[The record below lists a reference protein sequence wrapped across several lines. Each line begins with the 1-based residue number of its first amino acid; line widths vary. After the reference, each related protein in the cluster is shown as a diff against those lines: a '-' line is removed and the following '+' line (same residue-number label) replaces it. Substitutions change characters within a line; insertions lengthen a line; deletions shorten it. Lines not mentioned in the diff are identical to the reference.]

1 MLLLVTGMIFCYAQ
15 RGSLSVAAPSMMQEL
30 NLSQTMMG
38 ILLSAFF
45 VTYAFMQMPA
55 GWLVDRFGVKSGYA
69 LGYVVWSVGATLTGF
84 ARSVPAFFGAR
95 MLLGIGQAVAFPA
108 SARAVANW
116 FQQQERGTVVA
127 SYLTG
132 VRLGQAL
139 INGVGLILLGLLGYK
154 LFFLVIGVV
163 PLVWL
168 LPWFAFLGRWEKGEN
183 APPAGEVRKAAV
195 PGVSFMEGLALFR
208 QRSVIGIFLG
218 FFAFD
223 YAWFVF
229 VNWLPSYLVL
239 ERKFSKGE
247 AAIYGSLPFIVM
259 SVVIV
264 FSGLASDWLVR
275 RGRFGDRGE
284 EIPDH
289 DRPGGR
295 VPDRAGRHGGKQN
308 DLGVAADAFALRP
321 GHRQPEY
328 LDPDAGGMRQ
338 EYCWDRLRDS
348 EFRRQRRRDS
358 RSGRHRL
365 HRPGDGLLCSRFHSY
380 RGDSRLWSSFLLLPD
395 LTPGRMGR
403 RILAIGAGRPRWIWR
418 SSFTRSG
425 SVLADPEF
433 FHISRLRR

>member
-1 MLLLVTGMIFCYAQ
+1 MNSTSFAQTTEPAVELKNSAQRWWLMLLLVTGMIFCYAQ

-38 ILLSAFF
+38 MLLSAFF

-55 GWLVDRFGVKSGYA
+55 GWLVDRFGVKVGYA

-139 INGVGLILLGLLGYK
+139 INGVGFILLGLLGYK
-154 LFFLVIGVV
+154 LFFLVIGIV

-183 APPAGEVRKAAV
+183 ALPAGEVRKAAV
-195 PGVSFMEGLALFR
+195 PGVSFMEGLTLFR

-247 AAIYGSLPFIVM
+247 AGIYGSLPFIVM

-275 RGRFGDRGE
+275 RG
-284 EIPDH
+284 
-289 DRPGGR
+289 
-295 VPDRAGRHGGKQN
+295 
-308 DLGVAADAFALRP
+308 
-321 GHRQPEY
+321 Y
-328 LDPDAGGMRQ
+328 
-338 EYCWDRLRDS
+338 S
-348 EFRRQRRRDS
+348 ETAVRKS
-358 RSGRHRL
+358 L
-365 HRPGDGLLCSRFHSY
+365 IIIGLLVACLIVPAGLVENRMASVWLLTLSLC
-380 RGDSRLWSSFLLLPD
+380 GLGISSPNTWT
-395 LTPGRMGR
+395 LTQAVCAKSIVGTVSGIQNFGGNVGG
-403 RILAIGAGRPRWIWR
+403 ILAPAITGYIAHVTGSYALAFTLTGAILVFG
-418 SSFTRSG
+418 
-425 SVLADPEF
+425 VLSYF
-433 FHISRLRR
+433 FLISRRVEWGGEAYEARPAV